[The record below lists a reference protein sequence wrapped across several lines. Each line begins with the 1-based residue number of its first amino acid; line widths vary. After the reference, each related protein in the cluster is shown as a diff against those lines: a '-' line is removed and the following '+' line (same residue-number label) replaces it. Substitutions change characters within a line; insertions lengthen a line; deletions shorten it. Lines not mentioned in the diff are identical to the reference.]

1 MDRHKIIIIL
11 INFFLC
17 FSINFLDKYKNSV
30 VVIFP
35 SPFLL
40 KLHIYQT
47 SFSQFLL
54 HNCYFQFLLCNFFF
68 NKNFS
73 VTLSLCVDLYFFLFD
88 ASFKLHFFFLSFR
101 CFDQVTFYLVIQV
114 AFFFLVFYFLI
125 LCKALILLHV
135 FFDKVY
141 DSCFTFLRVWYG
153 ILL

>member
-17 FSINFLDKYKNSV
+17 ISINFLDKYKNSV

-54 HNCYFQFLLCNFFF
+54 HNCYFQFLLRNLFF
-68 NKNFS
+68 NRNFS
-73 VTLSLCVDLYFFLFD
+73 ITLSLCVDIYIYMCVCIYIYIMLHLSYFFNLYFFLFD
-88 ASFKLHFFFLSFR
+88 VSFKLLFIWSFKLLFI
-101 CFDQVTFYLVIQV
+101 C
-114 AFFFLVFYFLI
+114 I
-125 LCKALILLHV
+125 LFSYSLKALI
-135 FFDKVY
+135 Y
-141 DSCFTFLRVWYG
+141 CMCFLKKFMIA
-153 ILL
+153 ILLV